1 MTLHELQ
8 RRLDGF
14 NLPEIIVETINATD
28 TAIAR
33 LIRTQMAFGIKGSSG
48 QIQNVFTK
56 KYDYSLWWGDHRKTL
71 GLQIDFFDFKVTGEF
86 YRSIGVF
93 KVSSTSFDI
102 YARSSKTSNLV
113 KLFTDNIFNL
123 TDDSLNEYIQDSFF
137 PELQRRIENKLGK
150 VFGS

>member
-1 MTLHELQ
+1 MTLHEFS
-8 RRLDGF
+8 RRLSGF
-14 NLPEIIVETINATD
+14 NFPETIVETINATD
-28 TAIAR
+28 RDIVR
-33 LIRTQMAFGIKGSSG
+33 LIRTQMAFGLKGSG
-48 QIQNVFTK
+48 KIQNVYTH

-123 TDDSLNEYIQDSFF
+123 NDESIQEYINENFF
-137 PELQRRIENKLGK
+137 PELRRRIESKLGK
-150 VFGS
+150 IFN

>member
-8 RRLDGF
+8 RRLDTF
-14 NLPEIIVETINATD
+14 NFPEIIVETINATD

-33 LIRTQMAFGIKGSSG
+33 LVRTQMAFGFKGKG
-48 QIQNVFTK
+48 KIQNVYTH
-56 KYDYSLWWGDHRKTL
+56 KYDYSIWWGEHRKTL

-123 TDDSLNEYIQDSFF
+123 NDESMQEYINESFF